1 MAINQYSRAI
11 AILPS
16 LEAIGQAVDQLVFS
30 GFPLAQ
36 IFLVGKDPQVTI
48 REDANRIGKVSV
60 KELLHEAN
68 LDTITGST
76 TTLKRGVM
84 VGNLTGGITGLLVGI
99 GLLTVP
105 GVGEIVLASA
115 FLYLLSTVGIGTLT
129 GGALGAL
136 VGQGIT
142 ERLAKSYTD
151 QVAQGNYLLIVSG
164 SESDIFRA
172 EQILYI
178 QGIQSHRWSQ

>member
-1 MAINQYSRAI
+1 I
-11 AILPS
+11 
-16 LEAIGQAVDQLVFS
+16 
-30 GFPLAQ
+30 
-36 IFLVGKDPQVTI
+36 
-48 REDANRIGKVSV
+48 

-76 TTLKRGVM
+76 ITLKRGVM

-99 GLLTVP
+99 GLLAVP
-105 GVGEIVLASA
+105 GVGEVVLGSA
-115 FLYLLSTVGIGTLT
+115 FLYLLSTVGVGTLT

-142 ERLAKSYTD
+142 ERLAKNYAD
-151 QVAQGNYLLIVSG
+151 QVIQGNYLLIVNG

-172 EQILYI
+172 EHILYVR
-178 QGIQSHRWSQ
+178 GIQSHRWS